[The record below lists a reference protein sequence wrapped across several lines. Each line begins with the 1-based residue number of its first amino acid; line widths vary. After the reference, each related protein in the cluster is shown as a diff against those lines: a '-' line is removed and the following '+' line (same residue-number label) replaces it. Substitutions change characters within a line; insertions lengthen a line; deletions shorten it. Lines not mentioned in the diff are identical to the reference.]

1 MAVPEIKI
9 KLMGGKVPDYKTSG
23 AACADCVSKVDKWV
37 WLKPVL
43 IPLGFALQI
52 PEGWEA
58 VIRPR
63 SGMNK
68 KGHFGLIGTI
78 DSDYRGEVHAMMW
91 SLLPYKVKKGDR
103 VCQMFFDEVKKIKF
117 CLATELDETERGN
130 GGFGSTGK

>member
-63 SGMNK
+63 SGMSK
-68 KGHFGLIGTI
+68 KAHYVALGTI
-78 DSDYRGEVHAMMW
+78 DCDYRGEVSANMW